1 MRFDR
6 KFYLIAPTLVLVF
19 IVAGVFYTASRLR
32 QIVAASD
39 NLQRRLDYVTQ
50 IEHGQRRITNEKAV
64 QLVRLSLEAEQVR
77 SSAIVATNELLLTLG
92 VMTFLCCGGL
102 LWAIK
107 GVPRTLPLR
116 GPVLFRIAP
125 RSSGSRWS
133 GQDASRRLPR

>member
-19 IVAGVFYTASRLR
+19 IVAGVFYTATRLR

-39 NLQRRLDYVTQ
+39 NLQRRMDYVAQ
-50 IEHGQRRITNEKAV
+50 IEHGQRHITNEKAV

-77 SSAIVATNELLLTLG
+77 SGAIIATNELLLTLG
-92 VMTFLCCGGL
+92 AMTFLCCGAL

-116 GPVLFRIAP
+116 GPVLFRISP
-125 RSSGSRWS
+125 GSSV
-133 GQDASRRLPR
+133 P

>member
-19 IVAGVFYTASRLR
+19 IVAGLFYTTTRLR

-39 NLQRRLDYVTQ
+39 NWQRRSDYVTQ
-50 IEHGQRRITNEKAV
+50 IEHGQRHITNEKAV

-92 VMTFLCCGGL
+92 AMIVLCCGML

-116 GPVLFRIAP
+116 GPVLFRISP
-125 RSSGSRWS
+125 GSSGS
-133 GQDASRRLPR
+133 

>member
-19 IVAGVFYTASRLR
+19 IVAGVLYTATRLR

-39 NLQRRLDYVTQ
+39 NWQRRSDYVTQ
-50 IEHGQRRITNEKAV
+50 IEHGQRHITNEKAV
-64 QLVRLSLEAEQVR
+64 QLVRLSLEAEHVR
-77 SSAIVATNELLLTLG
+77 SSAIIATNQLLLILG
-92 VMTFLCCGGL
+92 AMTFLCCGVL

-116 GPVLFRIAP
+116 GPVLFRISP
-125 RSSGSRWS
+125 GSSES
-133 GQDASRRLPR
+133 

>member
-19 IVAGVFYTASRLR
+19 IVAGVFYAASRLR
-32 QIVAASD
+32 QIVSASD
-39 NLQRRLDYVTQ
+39 NLQRRMDYVAQ
-50 IEHGQRRITNEKAV
+50 IEKGQRHITNEKAV

-77 SSAIVATNELLLTLG
+77 SGAIVATNELLLTLG
-92 VMTFLCCGGL
+92 AMTFLCCGAL

-116 GPVLFRIAP
+116 GPVLFRISP
-125 RSSGSRWS
+125 GSSGS
-133 GQDASRRLPR
+133 

>member
-19 IVAGVFYTASRLR
+19 IVAGVFYTATRLR

-39 NLQRRLDYVTQ
+39 NLQRRMDYVAQ
-50 IEHGQRRITNEKAV
+50 IEKGQRRITNEKAV

-77 SSAIVATNELLLTLG
+77 SGAIVATNELLLTLG
-92 VMTFLCCGGL
+92 AMTFLCCGAL

-116 GPVLFRIAP
+116 GPVLFRLSP
-125 RSSGSRWS
+125 GSSGS
-133 GQDASRRLPR
+133 

>member
-19 IVAGVFYTASRLR
+19 IVAGVFYTATRLR

-39 NLQRRLDYVTQ
+39 NLQRRMDYVAQ
-50 IEHGQRRITNEKAV
+50 IEHGQRHITNEKAV

-77 SSAIVATNELLLTLG
+77 SGAIVATNELLLTLG
-92 VMTFLCCGGL
+92 AMTFLCCGVL

-116 GPVLFRIAP
+116 GPVLFRISP
-125 RSSGSRWS
+125 GSSGS
-133 GQDASRRLPR
+133 